1 MRSSITACPNT
12 LHEEK
17 VVTVTRPV
25 THVDVVAVK
34 SASIYGTGTPLCELT
49 GSARSRLP
57 ISMVSKKLS
66 KITCVVDNEK
76 FPFFI
81 FVFLGKF

>member
-1 MRSSITACPNT
+1 M
-12 LHEEK
+12 
-17 VVTVTRPV
+17 VT
-25 THVDVVAVK
+25 
-34 SASIYGTGTPLCELT
+34 
-49 GSARSRLP
+49 
-57 ISMVSKKLS
+57 KKLS